1 MGFSSWFFCFF
12 WVGFFGWVFYCQLCN
27 QDTLILSL
35 TEAGGLLLTLETAG
49 SGRHIIQAGSGLA
62 NGAWHTVRLIVAAD
76 RSAVCLSVDTTT
88 TAGSDTECSPRRT
101 GPSIVLNETSA
112 AVGGSEATAAALT
125 GRLDNASALV
135 TALEASA
142 ATGQLRLGSGL
153 VGCMREGPGV
163 RLSGVGKVSGA
174 AGVEWGSCLLPPSCS
189 GGFRRGE
196 KSFKAGGRGGIL
208 R

>member
-1 MGFSSWFFCFF
+1 
-12 WVGFFGWVFYCQLCN
+12 
-27 QDTLILSL
+27 
-35 TEAGGLLLTLETAG
+35 
-49 SGRHIIQAGSGLA
+49 
-62 NGAWHTVRLIVAAD
+62 
-76 RSAVCLSVDTTT
+76 VCLSVDTTAA
-88 TAGSDTECSPRRT
+88 AGSDTECGPPRRT
-101 GPSIVLNETSA
+101 AGPSIVMNETSA
-112 AVGGSEATAAALT
+112 AAAGGSEATAAAALT
-125 GRLDNASALV
+125 GRLDNASAVV

-189 GGFRRGE
+189 GGFRRRNH
-196 KSFKAGGRGGIL
+196 SGRRGGGIL